1 MSTGRPWIGGSRRW
15 VIAGL
20 AVGVATVMAAVI
32 GTKAWTLADLPS
44 IPGLPDAGALV
55 TIGSPVLR
63 AVTTLAGVVTVAL
76 LVLALSVDP
85 ARKGGA
91 LSGLGRRDASLAAR
105 AAGAWTVLALLQAM
119 WVFADVLAM
128 PLPEAWAPRMVAA
141 FWWDVPQIRSLLLVA
156 LLAAVAAAVA
166 SVSTRVVGVGAA
178 IALSAA
184 AIVVP
189 TISGHASGSS
199 AHALLLAS
207 STMHAWAA
215 TAWIAIVAAL
225 CLVAMRGRPELAPVV
240 SRLARIAVVAAI
252 VLAFSGIGNAAAQL
266 NSWSELGST
275 TYGRIVLI
283 KAAALVF
290 AASAGYLAQRR
301 LLRSQPSA
309 GDARRR
315 YAAVAG
321 AEALALVAAFGA
333 GSALATSAP
342 PRTSVDLPSLAET
355 LAGFAFPPAPTFAN
369 VVLSIRPDPAFLIA
383 GLVAAGL
390 YVGAVV
396 RLRRRGDAWPWGRTI
411 SWLLGVASF
420 LWATNAGISA
430 YANIAAGLHMG
441 QHMALTMLIPIL
453 LVMGA
458 PATLALRALSPRSGA
473 GAGWGP
479 REWLVYLLH
488 CPAAV
493 ILTNPLV
500 VMVLYFAGL
509 YGLYLSSWF
518 GTLMGSHVGHVAMQT
533 HFVLSGYLFYW
544 ILIGI
549 DPRPRLLPYWQRF
562 MLLIISSALHGFF
575 AVIIM
580 MSELPIAAE
589 WFSAVQPPWV
599 TDLLQDTVLGGQAA
613 WAIGE
618 FPLLIVAIALAVQ
631 WSRSDERDARRMDR
645 QADRDGGQ
653 ELASYNAYLAQLHA
667 RATTADRSSDP
678 QDSA

>member
-1 MSTGRPWIGGSRRW
+1 M
-15 VIAGL
+15 AL
-20 AVGVATVMAAVI
+20 AVGGATVVASVI
-32 GTKAWTLADLPS
+32 GAKAWTLVGLPS
-44 IPGLPDAGALV
+44 IAGLPDAGALV
-55 TIGSPVLR
+55 TVGSPVLR
-63 AVTTLAGVVTVAL
+63 ALTTAAGVATLAL

-85 ARKGGA
+85 ARKGGT
-91 LSGLGRRDASLAAR
+91 LSRLGRRDATLAAR
-105 AAGAWTVLALLQAM
+105 AAGAWTVLAVLQAM

-128 PLPEAWAPRMVAA
+128 PVPQAWSPGMVAA
-141 FWWDVPQIRSLLLVA
+141 FWWEVPQIRALILVA
-156 LLAAVAAAVA
+156 LLAAVAAAIA
-166 SVSTRVVGVGAA
+166 SVSTRVVGVGVAT
-178 IALSAA
+178 ALSGI

-189 TISGHASGSS
+189 TVSGHASGTS

-207 STMHAWAA
+207 GTAHALAA
-215 TAWIAIVAAL
+215 SVWVAIVAAL
-225 CLVAMRGRPELAPVV
+225 FLVAARGQPELAPVV
-240 SRLARIAVVAAI
+240 SRLARVAVVAAI
-252 VLAFSGIGNAAAQL
+252 VLAISGIGNTVAQL
-266 NSWSELGST
+266 NTWSELAST

-283 KAAALVF
+283 KAAALIL
-290 AASAGYLAQRR
+290 AALAGYIAQRR
-301 LLRSQPSA
+301 LLPAQPPTA
-309 GDARRR
+309 GLRRR
-315 YAAVAG
+315 YAAVAAVEG
-321 AEALALVAAFGA
+321 LALLVAFGA

-342 PRTSVDLPSLAET
+342 PRIPIDLPTLAET
-355 LAGFAFPPAPTFAN
+355 LAGFAFPAPPTFTN
-369 VVLSIRPDPAFLIA
+369 VVLSLRLDPLFLIA
-383 GLVAAGL
+383 GLAAGVLYVAA
-390 YVGAVV
+390 VI

-411 SWLLGVASF
+411 SWLLGIGAF

-458 PATLALRALSPRSGA
+458 PATLALRALRPRSGP
-473 GAGWGP
+473 GWGP

-509 YGLYLSSWF
+509 YGLYLSGLF

-580 MSELPIAAE
+580 MSEAPVAVE
-589 WFSAVQPPWV
+589 WFSAVRPPWV

-653 ELASYNAYLAQLHA
+653 ELASYNAYLAQLNS
-667 RATTADRSSDP
+667 RATARDRSSNPEAP
-678 QDSA
+678 Q

>member
-1 MSTGRPWIGGSRRW
+1 MSAQRTSMRTSTRRIF
-15 VIAGL
+15 VGL
-20 AVGVATVMAAVI
+20 AVGTAVVVATVI
-32 GTKAWTLADLPS
+32 GATAWLRSGQPI

-55 TIGSPVLR
+55 TLGSPVLR
-63 AVTTLAGVVTVAL
+63 ALTAAAGVVTVAL

-85 ARKGGA
+85 VRKGGA
-91 LSGLGRRDASLAAR
+91 VSRLGRRDSTLAAR

-128 PLPEAWAPRMVAA
+128 PLPDAWAPQMVAA
-141 FWWDVPQIRSLLLVA
+141 FWWEVPQIRSLLLIA
-156 LLAAVAAAVA
+156 LLTAVAAAIA

-178 IALSAA
+178 LALSGA
-184 AIVVP
+184 AIVLP
-189 TISGHASGSS
+189 TISGHASSS
-199 AHALLLAS
+199 TAHALLLTS
-207 STMHAWAA
+207 STLHSLAA
-215 TAWIAIVAAL
+215 STWIAIIAAL
-225 CLVAMRGRPELAPVV
+225 CLVATRGEPALAPVV
-240 SRLARIAVVAAI
+240 SRLARVAVVAA
-252 VLAFSGIGNAAAQL
+252 VLLALSGIGNAAAQL
-266 NSWSELGST
+266 NTWSELVST
-275 TYGRIVLI
+275 TYGRIVLL
-283 KAAALVF
+283 KAAALIG
-290 AASAGYLAQRR
+290 AALAGYLAQRR
-301 LLRSQPSA
+301 LLRGEPSA
-309 GDARRR
+309 SSLRRR
-315 YAAVAG
+315 YAIVAAV
-321 AEALALVAAFGA
+321 EALALIVAFGG
-333 GSALATSAP
+333 GSALAASAP
-342 PRTSVDLPSLAET
+342 PRTPVDLPTLAET
-355 LAGFAFPPAPTFAN
+355 LAGFAFPPPPSFVN
-369 VVLSIRPDPAFLIA
+369 VVLTIRPDPLFLLA
-383 GLVAAGL
+383 GLAAGAL
-390 YVGAVV
+390 YLVGVA

-411 SWLLGVASF
+411 SWLLGVAAF
-420 LWATNAGISA
+420 LWATNAGIAA

-458 PATLALRALSPRSGA
+458 PATLALRALRPRS

-479 REWLVYLLH
+479 REWLVYALH
-488 CPAAV
+488 CPVAV
-493 ILTNPLV
+493 VLTNPLV

-509 YGLYLSSWF
+509 YGLYLSGLF
-518 GTLMGSHVGHVAMQT
+518 GSLMGSHVGHVAMQT

-562 MLLIISSALHGFF
+562 MLLVISSALHGFF

-580 MSELPIAAE
+580 MSEAPVAAE

-667 RATTADRSSDP
+667 RDSSSNPPSDP
-678 QDSA
+678 EAQR

>member
-1 MSTGRPWIGGSRRW
+1 M
-15 VIAGL
+15 AL
-20 AVGVATVMAAVI
+20 AVGGATVVASVI
-32 GTKAWTLADLPS
+32 GAKAWTLVGLPS
-44 IPGLPDAGALV
+44 IAGLPDAGALV
-55 TIGSPVLR
+55 TVGSPVLR
-63 AVTTLAGVVTVAL
+63 ALTTAAGVATLAL

-85 ARKGGA
+85 ARKGGT
-91 LSGLGRRDASLAAR
+91 LSRLGRRDATLAAR
-105 AAGAWTVLALLQAM
+105 AAGAWTVLAVLQAM

-128 PLPEAWAPRMVAA
+128 PVPQAWSPSMVAA
-141 FWWDVPQIRSLLLVA
+141 FWWEVPQIRALILVA
-156 LLAAVAAAVA
+156 LLAAVAAAHRIGQHPSRGRGSRDR
-166 SVSTRVVGVGAA
+166 SVGHRDRGTNCQRARQRNIGSCPAAGIGHGTRPGRERLGRDRRGPLPGRGARSARADTGRVTARPSRRGRGHRSRHQRHRQHGRPAEHLVRVGVHDVRPHRPDQGRRPDTCRPGRLHRAA
-178 IALSAA
+178 PAPARAA
-184 AIVVP
+184 AHHW
-189 TISGHASGSS
+189 TAASLCDRRRRGGL
-199 AHALLLAS
+199 ALL
-207 STMHAWAA
+207 
-215 TAWIAIVAAL
+215 V
-225 CLVAMRGRPELAPVV
+225 
-240 SRLARIAVVAAI
+240 
-252 VLAFSGIGNAAAQL
+252 
-266 NSWSELGST
+266 
-275 TYGRIVLI
+275 
-283 KAAALVF
+283 
-290 AASAGYLAQRR
+290 
-301 LLRSQPSA
+301 
-309 GDARRR
+309 
-315 YAAVAG
+315 
-321 AEALALVAAFGA
+321 AFGA

-342 PRTSVDLPSLAET
+342 PRIPIDLPTLAET
-355 LAGFAFPPAPTFAN
+355 LAGFAFPAPPTFTN
-369 VVLSIRPDPAFLIA
+369 VVLSLRLDPLFLIA
-383 GLVAAGL
+383 GLAAGVLYVAA
-390 YVGAVV
+390 VI

-411 SWLLGVASF
+411 SWLLGIGAF

-458 PATLALRALSPRSGA
+458 PATLALRALRPRSGP
-473 GAGWGP
+473 GWGP

-509 YGLYLSSWF
+509 YGLYLSGLF

-580 MSELPIAAE
+580 MSEAPVAVE
-589 WFSAVQPPWV
+589 WFSAVRPPWV

-653 ELASYNAYLAQLHA
+653 ELASYNAYLAQLNS
-667 RATTADRSSDP
+667 RATARDRSSNPEAP
-678 QDSA
+678 Q